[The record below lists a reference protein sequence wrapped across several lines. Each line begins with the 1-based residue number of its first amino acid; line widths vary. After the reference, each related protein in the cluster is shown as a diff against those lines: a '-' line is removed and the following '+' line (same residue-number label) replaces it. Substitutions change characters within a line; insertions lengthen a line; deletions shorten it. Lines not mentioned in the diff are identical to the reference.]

1 MVNESAQIIKK
12 STVSLCLVHSDSD
25 IQKIVLCDV
34 MHASSSLANLI
45 FNHCMQF
52 DNVIFNMTDCTL
64 HYNNNIIEHVSEVNR
79 LFQLHLNDSSQF
91 YTFAASRGFKILF
104 KT

>member
-1 MVNESAQIIKK
+1 MINESAQIIKK
-12 STVSLCLVHSDSD
+12 STVLLCLTHFNSD
-25 IQKIVLCDV
+25 IQKIILYNVIYISF
-34 MHASSSLANLI
+34 SSANLI
-45 FNHCMQF
+45 SDCCIQF

-79 LFQLHLNDSSQF
+79 LFQLHLNNSSQF
-91 YTFAASRGFKILF
+91 YTFAVSRDFKISF